1 MILIDTNI
9 FIYYLKNDKK
19 IVEYFNH
26 LKLTNESI
34 NYSFIN
40 RIELLCF
47 SQLDAKEEHVIK
59 EMLDQFNY
67 IGYDEKVE
75 AKTIELRKKYNIKI
89 PDAII
94 AASALINNCTLITR
108 NESDFKNISDLALFN
123 SFQ

>member
-40 RIELLCF
+40 RIELLSF
-47 SQLDAKEEHVIK
+47 SQLDAKEEHLIK

-108 NESDFKNISDLALFN
+108 NESDFKNISDLKLFN